1 MTLKA
6 LFQMIDRDNDN
17 ELSAPELVAAGRIV
31 GMKVE
36 VEVAKEVINE
46 MVRAISSQRYASV
59 CL

>member
-31 GMKVE
+31 GIKVE

-46 MVRAISSQRYASV
+46 MVRAISSQRYASA